1 MPDRMPT
8 MFVYSRCP
16 LLVPHSYGTQPC
28 RLTVSTLGELEQIF
42 HEHFFLGEHE
52 LELVD
57 LALV

>member
-1 MPDRMPT
+1 MPT